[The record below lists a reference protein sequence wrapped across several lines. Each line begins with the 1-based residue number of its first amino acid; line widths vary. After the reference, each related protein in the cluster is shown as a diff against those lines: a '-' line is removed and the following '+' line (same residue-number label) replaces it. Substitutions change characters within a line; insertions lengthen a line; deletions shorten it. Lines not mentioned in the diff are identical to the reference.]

1 MLAAH
6 KNHRGHPRFGGAQKI
21 IHSHTHKEENMEKNS
36 PGNTKMHSRISKDES
51 RVAKG
56 ETRTDM
62 VLGAVSL
69 AKLAFAAAD
78 ADLAAMV
85 FGGRGG
91 GCRSRLCLICSSL
104 PKHNQSCNG
113 ACHEIRLHVLVS

>member
-1 MLAAH
+1 M
-6 KNHRGHPRFGGAQKI
+6 K
-21 IHSHTHKEENMEKNS
+21 SDS

-113 ACHEIRLHVLVS
+113 ACHEIRRLRVRFLVGHCSSVYFK